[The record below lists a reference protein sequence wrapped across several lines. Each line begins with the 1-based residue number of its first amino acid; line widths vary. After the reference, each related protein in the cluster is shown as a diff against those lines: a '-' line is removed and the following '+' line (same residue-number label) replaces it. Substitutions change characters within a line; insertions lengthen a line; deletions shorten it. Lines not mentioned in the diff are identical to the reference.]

1 MRGSRASR
9 HGRGR
14 DVRDRHVRDRHVRN
28 RHVRDR
34 HVRNRHVRDRHVRDR
49 HVPLMRGGR
58 LRARFGKMR
67 VSGARS
73 RRRVASFWYPT
84 RS

>member
-14 DVRDRHVRDRHVRN
+14 DVRDRHVRDRHVRDRHVRN
-28 RHVRDR
+28 RHVRNR
-34 HVRNRHVRDRHVRDR
+34 HVRNRHVRDRHV
-49 HVPLMRGGR
+49 PLTRGGR
-58 LRARFGKMR
+58 LRARFGKMH

>member
-1 MRGSRASR
+1 MVVAAMSATGMSAT
-9 HGRGR
+9 GI
-14 DVRDRHVRDRHVRN
+14 
-28 RHVRDR
+28 
-34 HVRNRHVRDRHVRDR
+34 VRNRHVRDRHVRDR

>member
-14 DVRDRHVRDRHVRN
+14 DVRDRHVRDRHV
-28 RHVRDR
+28 
-34 HVRNRHVRDRHVRDR
+34 
-49 HVPLMRGGR
+49 PLTRGGR

>member
-14 DVRDRHVRDRHVRN
+14 DVRDRHVRDRHV
-28 RHVRDR
+28 
-34 HVRNRHVRDRHVRDR
+34 HVRDRHVRDR

>member
-14 DVRDRHVRDRHVRN
+14 D
-28 RHVRDR
+28 VRDR

>member
-28 RHVRDR
+28 RHVR
-34 HVRNRHVRDRHVRDR
+34 NRHVRDRHVRNR

-73 RRRVASFWYPT
+73 RRRVASF
-84 RS
+84 

>member
-14 DVRDRHVRDRHVRN
+14 DVRDRHVRDRHVRDRHVRN
-28 RHVRDR
+28 RHVRNR
-34 HVRNRHVRDRHVRDR
+34 HVRNRHVRDRHV
-49 HVPLMRGGR
+49 PLTRGGR

>member
-14 DVRDRHVRDRHVRN
+14 D
-28 RHVRDR
+28 
-34 HVRNRHVRDRHVRDR
+34 VRDRHVRDR

>member
-14 DVRDRHVRDRHVRN
+14 DVHD

>member
-14 DVRDRHVRDRHVRN
+14 DVRDRHVRDRHVRD
-28 RHVRDR
+28 RHVRNR
-34 HVRNRHVRDRHVRDR
+34 HVRNRHVRDRHVRNR

>member
-14 DVRDRHVRDRHVRN
+14 DVRD